1 MCYTLS
7 KKLKIYILLTPHGV
21 IIVNGVL
28 EIASGIRW
36 GFTG

>member
-1 MCYTLS
+1 MFS
-7 KKLKIYILLTPHGV
+7 KKLKIYILLTPRGV
-21 IIVNGVL
+21 VIVNDVL